1 MKKFSKILEKKSN
14 TFKVGL
20 DFHGVIDSMPEFF
33 SFLSNAIIKSGG
45 EIHIITGGLSE
56 SDQKLLE
63 EYNIKYTKIFSITD
77 YHKQINTPTKGFHP
91 KFGFALIEDE
101 LWDKTKADYCRRE
114 NIDFHIDD
122 TLAYNDYFTTPFCR
136 LWLHNNDKS

>member
-1 MKKFSKILEKKSN
+1 MDCYSKKIRFNLYKFLRQNLLLVIL
-14 TFKVGL
+14 
-20 DFHGVIDSMPEFF
+20 
-33 SFLSNAIIKSGG
+33 
-45 EIHIITGGLSE
+45 
-56 SDQKLLE
+56 
-63 EYNIKYTKIFSITD
+63 KYTKIFSITD